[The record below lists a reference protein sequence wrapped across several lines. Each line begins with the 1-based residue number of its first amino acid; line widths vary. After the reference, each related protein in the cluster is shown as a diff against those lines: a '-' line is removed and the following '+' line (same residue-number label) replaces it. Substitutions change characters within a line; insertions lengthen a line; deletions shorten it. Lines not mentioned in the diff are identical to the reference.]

1 MVCNVCNN
9 KITLKQLFVKDGSD
23 DMIYDFHVECHIKKF
38 GDIKTQETQIANE
51 NKLTREQKVG
61 MFSNYLFLII
71 MIIVVLSGF
80 GVIIWISL

>member
-1 MVCNVCNN
+1 MVCNFCNN

-38 GDIKTQETQIANE
+38 GDIKNQETQISKE
-51 NKLTREQKVG
+51 NKLTKEQKIG
-61 MFSNYLFLII
+61 MLSNYLFLTI

-80 GVIIWISL
+80 GVIIWLSL